1 MGYNNN
7 QGNSESGYK
16 KELDLEIYKG
26 SVKSE
31 KRFLNVGV
39 FSYNNGP
46 VYIRIRPTA
55 KNSNP
60 DQNDP
65 KKKWINLP
73 GINQITKEE
82 AQGLIE
88 ELKKAIDAM

>member
-1 MGYNNN
+1 MGYDNNN
-7 QGNSESGYK
+7 KDSGYK

-26 SVKSE
+26 SVKSD

-46 VYIRIRPTA
+46 VCIRIRPTA
-55 KNSNP
+55 KNTNP
-60 DQNDP
+60 DADAN
-65 KKKWINLP
+65 KKWINQP